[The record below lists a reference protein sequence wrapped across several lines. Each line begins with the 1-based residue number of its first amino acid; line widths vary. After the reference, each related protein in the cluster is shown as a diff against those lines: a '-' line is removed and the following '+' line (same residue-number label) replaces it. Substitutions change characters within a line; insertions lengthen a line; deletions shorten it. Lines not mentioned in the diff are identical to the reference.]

1 MHDVVLFTVLTSLSN
16 NGWEKAKRFS
26 DIISKEDFEVLAVK
40 EVEQFWEMAAN
51 TKLSKTV
58 KLL

>member
-1 MHDVVLFTVLTSLSN
+1 MAGKKT
-16 NGWEKAKRFS
+16 KRFS
-26 DIISKEDFEVLAVK
+26 DIILKEDFEVLAVK
-40 EVEQFWEMAAN
+40 EVEQFREMAIN